1 MLRQLSLGKR
11 YSEIP
16 FFKKPVVI
24 LTQKD
29 RSTVDDEIYT
39 RMKSPDLEIHT
50 RQGNPSSPIDLE
62 MVAAKDADT
71 VIVLVRITRF

>member
-1 MLRQLSLGKR
+1 
-11 YSEIP
+11 
-16 FFKKPVVI
+16 

-29 RSTVDDEIYT
+29 RGVIEEEIFT

-71 VIVLVRITRF
+71 VIVLVSISEHFSEQQYYVCRRAI